1 MSHDIQQTE
10 GRRRAT
16 IDGKPVVS
24 HLLPQDSEPP
34 AHFPVDGIQRAIYMA
49 FSTRFDGKTIITGC
63 GVGRINGDT
72 RNDIELT
79 DVGNAALKVVGA
91 HCENLFF
98 CECRNVS
105 TAKQR
110 AVAALKAAKDGSGVF
125 IVCKNSEIYDEVN
138 LIRLFGVEKMGSGA
152 PLPADFYETSV
163 SDPHLNLKMADVP
176 KTTLTA
182 PSDGLRP
189 LSLGE
194 VRRELTEKSESDFR
208 RRHAPS
214 ATLEALLSI
223 SREAKAGRLFVIE
236 SLPHALVKER
246 LDEAADAVRSG
257 VLRAPFHITSVL
269 MTYGDDG
276 GIYLLRFVDSG
287 FVDDE
292 ARGYGLRALITSPHL
307 DSSGELWWKI
317 PPSEEEAGAYEFYH
331 VILSLIADSRSSVTR
346 IAADDKLNKAR
357 VKRGKAPIPSYWKI
371 EPPKPTILIPN
382 AAPTVASKS
391 KGATHASPKPHDR
404 RGHPRHLK
412 KGDRTIWVRECRI
425 NALLPHLTRGRL
437 FYEVKLAPKQR
448 EKEPAP

>member
-1 MSHDIQQTE
+1 MEGIEERMSYDIQQTE

-34 AHFPVDGIQRAIYMA
+34 ANFPVDGIQRAIYMA

-79 DVGNAALKVVGA
+79 DVGNAALKVVAA

-110 AVAALKAAKDGSGVF
+110 AIAALKAAKDRSGVF

-138 LIRLFGVEKMGSGA
+138 LIRLFGVEKMGPGA
-152 PLPADFYETSV
+152 PLLADFYEASV

-176 KTTLTA
+176 KTTPTA

-189 LSLGE
+189 LSLSE
-194 VRRELTEKSESDFR
+194 ARRALMDIAESR
-208 RRHAPS
+208 S
-214 ATLEALLSI
+214 AGAAKHVLEAAQQ
-223 SREAKAGRLFVIE
+223 AKAGRLFVLE
-236 SLPHALVKER
+236 NLSEALI
-246 LDEAADAVRSG
+246 AARADDARGAVASG
-257 VLRAPFHITSVL
+257 ALRAPFPATPILLTLEGFGYPNLLSVL
-269 MTYGDDG
+269 
-276 GIYLLRFVDSG
+276 DSG

-292 ARGYGLRALITSPHL
+292 ARGYGLQVLLAMPRRLPT
-307 DSSGELWWKI
+307 GKI
-317 PPSEEEAGAYEFYH
+317 DWEPFEGDFFCDAVSVA
-331 VILSLIADSRSSVTR
+331 LSLIADSRSSVTR
-346 IAADDKLNKAR
+346 ITADAALNKAR
-357 VKRGKAPIPSYWKI
+357 IKHGKAPIPGYWKV
-371 EPPKPTILIPN
+371 EPTILVPN
-382 AAPTVASKS
+382 AAPTVASKPKS
-391 KGATHASPKPHDR
+391 ATHASPRPHDR

-412 KGDRTIWVRECRI
+412 KGDRTVWVRACKI
-425 NALLPHLTRGRL
+425 NALIPHLTRTRE
-437 FYEVKLAPKQR
+437 FYEVRLP
-448 EKEPAP
+448 